1 MAVRRSGL
9 GRGLDALIRDP
20 NADKINDNESA
31 AKDSKSEKVKK
42 KTGKTADKPV
52 KETKNIKTNE
62 SAEKKSDLSETAGQL
77 VKEQVKLTEI
87 KKTENTSSEKRKVSS
102 PKKASGRVTAE
113 KTPEKEAEKKVR
125 KTTVRVSEKRTVN
138 TAEKNGKR
146 TAIKPAG
153 EAENKTVRKTEENS
167 SVRDE
172 VRENEIMVRLSLVE
186 PNREQPRKAFS
197 DDTVSELADSIRQ
210 YGIIT
215 PLIVQ
220 KKNDHYEIIAG
231 ERRWRAA
238 KEAGLKEIPVLIRDY
253 SSQEAAE
260 IAIIEN
266 IQREDLNPMEE
277 ASAYRKLMDDFNLNQ
292 EEVATKVSKS
302 RAAVANAMRLLK
314 LDSRVQDM
322 VRNGMLS
329 EGHAR
334 AILGLE
340 NPESQVE
347 IAEKVIDEH
356 LNVRQTEQLVK
367 NSGRQKTVSKKTV
380 DPQWESIVS
389 GLSERLKAVLGTK
402 VAINQK
408 TKKKGVIEIEYYSGD
423 DLERLYE
430 LLLSIGGE

>member
-20 NADKINDNESA
+20 NADKISNNESA
-31 AKDSKSEKVKK
+31 AKNSKSEKVKK

-52 KETKNIKTNE
+52 KETKTVKLKE
-62 SAEKKSDLSETAGQL
+62 SAEKKSALSETAGQL

-102 PKKASGRVTAE
+102 PKNASDRVTAE
-113 KTPEKEAEKKVR
+113 KTPEKEAEKNIR
-125 KTTVRVSEKRTVN
+125 KTTVKASEKRTAN
-138 TAEKNGKR
+138 TAVKR
-146 TAIKPAG
+146 TAVKSVD
-153 EAENKTVRKTEENS
+153 ESEKKTVRKSEKIT

-172 VRENEIMVRLSLVE
+172 VQENEIMVRLSLVE

-238 KEAGLKEIPVLIRDY
+238 KEAGLKEIPVLVRDY

-292 EEVATKVSKS
+292 EEVASKVSKS

-322 VRNGMLS
+322 VRNSMLS

-334 AILGLE
+334 AILGLD
-340 NPESQVE
+340 NPENQVE
-347 IAEKVIDEH
+347 IAEKVIAEH

-367 NSGRQKTVSKKTV
+367 NSGRQKNVSKKTV

-389 GLSERLKAVLGTK
+389 GLSERLKSVLGTK